1 MSYMVLSLNF
11 EEILDETFM
20 SALVKPFEN
29 VQLTFFEKVE
39 EEEEEEWPCLFLV
52 HGKQG
57 VSKTSL
63 SICLINFRELVPSIT
78 SSGRVIFC
86 SRVPLCSWI
95 SVGVRM

>member
-1 MSYMVLSLNF
+1 MVLSLNF

-39 EEEEEEWPCLFLV
+39 EEEEWACFFLV

-57 VSKTSL
+57 VSRTSL
-63 SICLINFRELVPSIT
+63 SICLISFRELVPSIT
-78 SSGRVIFC
+78 PSGRVMFC
-86 SRVPLCSWI
+86 SRVPLCS
-95 SVGVRM
+95 